1 MSDGGNGQMR
11 EENCNAACK
20 TCIIRKYSNTESTL
34 AVQLQAQRHI
44 TGKGRMGEHVTQFLG
59 GTTRRVR
66 LDPLVLEVT
75 SSLARTL
82 VF

>member
-11 EENCNAACK
+11 KGNCNAACK
-20 TCIIRKYSNTESTL
+20 TCIIRRYSNTESAL
-34 AVQLQAQRHI
+34 AVQLQTQRHI
-44 TGKGRMGEHVTQFLG
+44 TGKGGIEEHVTQFLG

-66 LDPLVLEVT
+66 LDPLVLGVT
-75 SSLARTL
+75 SSLAQAL